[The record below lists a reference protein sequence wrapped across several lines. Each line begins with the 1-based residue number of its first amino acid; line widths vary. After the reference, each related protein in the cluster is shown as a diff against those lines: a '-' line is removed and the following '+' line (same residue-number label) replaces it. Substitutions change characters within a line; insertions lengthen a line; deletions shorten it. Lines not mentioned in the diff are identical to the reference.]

1 MINLVSFSK
10 LSLMQRKKINE
21 LRIRRSEIDTAYLV
35 DMLAD
40 GIFNKGLVVETLLRA
55 TEMLGP
61 FAVDR
66 GKKIWYYSSGVWCP
80 DGMDELTRR
89 VLFCTGDKYRKEY
102 VNQVVSLVQA
112 RKPQIVGLGPS
123 KYLNLKNGML
133 DWSTQELVPHNP
145 NFYSPI
151 QLDISW
157 NPEATCPE
165 VDKWMASTFDS
176 ELHALLWEII
186 GVCWNPGT
194 DIQKAIVFIGG
205 GNNGKGTFLRLCS
218 SALPASAISAIDPKT
233 IATNRFA
240 SAELFG
246 KTLNVCGDIE
256 RFTFNSTAEFKKI
269 TGGDVLYAE
278 RKNGHP
284 FNFTNE
290 ATMLFSGNKMPPS
303 RDTSHGWFR
312 RWLIVPMTRRIQ
324 GPSDPGIESRLHA
337 ELEGV
342 LVKAVEGLTRLMT
355 NGTFSQPE
363 ACKRA
368 LEEYEFSCNSSA
380 LFINERLEF
389 SKSFTSQIGKSH
401 LVDTY
406 AAFCRERKL
415 EIDTKSQFYAML
427 EELGGDAVQE
437 KWVAKSSGSKERGYT
452 GVAFKANQF
461 SNF

>member
-1 MINLVSFSK
+1 MINPVSSSK
-10 LSLMQRKKINE
+10 LSLMQQKKISE

-176 ELHALLWEII
+176 ELHTLLWEII
-186 GVCWNPGT
+186 GVCWYPGMGF
-194 DIQKAIVFIGG
+194 QKMILLIGG

-218 SALPASAISAIDPKT
+218 SALPDSAISAIDPK
-233 IATNRFA
+233 IISVNRFA

-246 KTLNVCGDIE
+246 KTLNVCGDID
-256 RFTFNSTAEFKKI
+256 RFTFNA
-269 TGGDVLYAE
+269 TGEIKRMTGDDSLYAE
-278 RKNGHP
+278 RKNGQP

-290 ATMLFSGNKMPPS
+290 ATMLFSGNKIPQS
-303 RDTSHGWFR
+303 RDVAHGWFR

-324 GPSDPGIESRLHA
+324 GPPDLDIESRLRA

-342 LVKAVEGLTRLMT
+342 LVKAVKGLVHAKSNR
-355 NGTFSQPE
+355 GFSEPE
-363 ACKRA
+363 ASRKA
-368 LEEYEFSCNSSA
+368 LENYEYSCNSSA
-380 LFINERLEF
+380 FFINECIEFSADFRSPIGKNQLMDSYLEF
-389 SKSFTSQIGKSH
+389 CT
-401 LVDTY
+401 
-406 AAFCRERKL
+406 ERKL
-415 EIDTKSQFYAML
+415 EIDSRSQFYSEL
-427 EELGGDAVQE
+427 EERGSDVIQD
-437 KWVAKSSGSKERGYT
+437 KWLTSSPGSRERGYT
-452 GVAFKANQF
+452 GVSFKARLM
-461 SNF
+461 

>member
-1 MINLVSFSK
+1 
-10 LSLMQRKKINE
+10 MQRKKINE
-21 LRIRRSEIDTAYLV
+21 LRIRRSEIDIASLV

-112 RKPQIVGLGPS
+112 RKTQIVGLGPL

-133 DWSTQELVPHNP
+133 NWSTQELVPHNP

-176 ELHALLWEII
+176 ELHTLLWEII
-186 GVCWNPGT
+186 GVCWYPGMGF
-194 DIQKAIVFIGG
+194 QKMILLVGS

-218 SALPASAISAIDPKT
+218 SALPDSATSAIDPKI
-233 IATNRFA
+233 IAGNRFA

-246 KTLNVCGDIE
+246 KTLNVCGDID
-256 RFTFNSTAEFKKI
+256 RFTFTA
-269 TGGDVLYAE
+269 TGEIKRMTGDDSLYAE
-278 RKNGHP
+278 RKNGQP

-290 ATMLFSGNKMPPS
+290 ATMLFSGNKIPQS
-303 RDTSHGWFR
+303 RDVAHGWFR

-324 GPSDPGIESRLHA
+324 GPPDLDIESRLRA

-342 LVKAVEGLTRLMT
+342 LVKAVKGLAHAKSNR
-355 NGTFSQPE
+355 GFSEPE
-363 ACKRA
+363 VSKKA
-368 LEEYEFSCNSSA
+368 LENYEYSCNSSA
-380 LFINERLEF
+380 FFINECIEFSADFRSPIGKNQLMDSYLEF
-389 SKSFTSQIGKSH
+389 
-401 LVDTY
+401 
-406 AAFCRERKL
+406 CNERKL
-415 EIDTKSQFYAML
+415 EIDSRSQFYSEL
-427 EELGGDAVQE
+427 EERGSDVIQD
-437 KWVAKSSGSKERGYT
+437 KWLTSSPGSRERGYT
-452 GVAFKANQF
+452 GVSFKERLM
-461 SNF
+461 

>member
-1 MINLVSFSK
+1 MINPVSLSK
-10 LSLMQRKKINE
+10 LSLMQRKEVTRLRFRREDIN
-21 LRIRRSEIDTAYLV
+21 TAYLV

-40 GIFNKGLVVETLLRA
+40 GIFNRGLVVETLLRA
-55 TEMLGP
+55 TEILGP

-66 GKKIWYYSSGVWCP
+66 GKKIWYYSNGVWSP

-123 KYLNLKNGML
+123 KYLNLQNGML

-165 VDKWMASTFDS
+165 VDKWMASTFDA
-176 ELHALLWEII
+176 ELHTLLWQIL
-186 GVCWNPGT
+186 GVCWYPGMGF
-194 DIQKAIVFIGG
+194 QKAILLIGG

-218 SALPASAISAIDPKT
+218 SALPNSAITAIDPKML
-233 IATNRFA
+233 ATNRFT

-246 KTLNVCGDIE
+246 KTLNVVGDIE
-256 RFTFNSTAEFKKI
+256 RFTFNATAEIKKL
-269 TGGDVLYAE
+269 TGEDVLYAE

-284 FNFTNE
+284 FTFTSE
-290 ATMLFSGNKMPPS
+290 ATMLFSGNKIPQS

-312 RWLIVPMTRRIQ
+312 RWLIVPMNKKIQ
-324 GPSDPGIESRLHA
+324 GPPDPGIELRLRA

-342 LVKAVEGLTRLMT
+342 LVKAVEGLMLAMS
-355 NGTFSQPE
+355 NGAFNEPE
-363 ACKRA
+363 ACRKA
-368 LEEYEFSCNSSA
+368 LEAYEYSCNSSA
-380 LFINERLEF
+380 FFINECIEF
-389 SKSFTSQIGKSH
+389 SADFRSPIGKNQLMDSYS
-401 LVDTY
+401 D
-406 AAFCRERKL
+406 FCKERKL
-415 EIDTKSQFYAML
+415 EIDSKSQFYSEL
-427 EELGGDAVQE
+427 EQRGGDAVQE
-437 KWVAKSSGSKERGYT
+437 KWLTSSPGSRERGYI
-452 GVAFKANQF
+452 GVSLKARLT
-461 SNF
+461 